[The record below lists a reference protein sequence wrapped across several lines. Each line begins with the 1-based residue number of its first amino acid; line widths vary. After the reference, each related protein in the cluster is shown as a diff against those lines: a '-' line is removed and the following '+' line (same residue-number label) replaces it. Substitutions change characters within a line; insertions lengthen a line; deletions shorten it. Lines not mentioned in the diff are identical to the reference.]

1 MSSIYYRSWS
11 GTVVTETHGNSEIVE
26 VLDGYVLGV
35 RLAASMFKA
44 GELVE
49 AT

>member
-11 GTVVTETHGNSEIVE
+11 GTVTHWNSEIVE